1 MKKLLTA
8 TAAIALSA
16 GTAFAEGQPK
26 EVKLGILFGF
36 TGPIESLTPRMA
48 DSAELALQEINDAGG
63 ILDGKMLEPVR
74 ADSTCVDAAAAI
86 RLPP

>member
-36 TGPIESLTPRMA
+36 TGPIESLAPTMA
-48 DSAELALQEINDAGG
+48 SGAELAMSEVSESGKLFDGAKVTPLRASLINCPSFAQYVH
-63 ILDGKMLEPVR
+63 L
-74 ADSTCVDAAAAI
+74 
-86 RLPP
+86 